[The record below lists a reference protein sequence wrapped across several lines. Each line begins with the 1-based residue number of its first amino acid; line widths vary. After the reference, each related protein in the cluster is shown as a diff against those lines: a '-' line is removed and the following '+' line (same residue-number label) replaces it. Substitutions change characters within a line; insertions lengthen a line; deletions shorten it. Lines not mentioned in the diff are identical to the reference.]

1 LPSIVLQT
9 TSQNAVVI
17 SDKPGPIGGI
27 MPVSG
32 VSNDDQRFVA
42 FSTRPEGPNLYS
54 ARVGIFNAAEIDS
67 PVQRVSMVFRARG
80 LRVDAINKLFRDM
93 QLRRTQLPV
102 TVACRPI

>member
-1 LPSIVLQT
+1 M
-9 TSQNAVVI
+9 I

-80 LRVDAINKLFRDM
+80 LRVDAIKKLYRAYTAPG
-93 QLRRTQLPV
+93 TQLAV